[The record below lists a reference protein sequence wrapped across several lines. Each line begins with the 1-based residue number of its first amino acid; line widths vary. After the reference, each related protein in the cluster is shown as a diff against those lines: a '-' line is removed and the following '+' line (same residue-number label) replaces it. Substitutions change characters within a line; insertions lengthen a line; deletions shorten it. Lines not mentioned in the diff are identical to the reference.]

1 MGTCLTTL
9 HFYGLAR
16 EALEPR
22 LEVRDLL
29 RDQNTPW
36 LSIVPPY
43 GAEHNNYARL
53 EKLAKCA
60 TKEYA
65 GASAL
70 LFDYFDDDE
79 FRCVLYQGGKRSA
92 SCQSGG
98 SWAKLGKQL
107 NVLFGDDLP
116 ARAFR
121 YASRCY
127 NLEDQVRLLEEAVG
141 AALFDVQEEEPRV
154 VQRCD
159 EMLQTIK
166 YREEALRKRPNQ
178 YKLTELAEEDW
189 PLELRARQGLF
200 RLLRPQWARVEL
212 NWLIYQTDMKRY
224 MVPGSPGLIAYPYRD
239 EIVDE
244 HRLFLYDIRS
254 GEHWD
259 LGPFMGLVCRVLRK
273 TKQGDLVLLLDEK
286 RPGTQNEY
294 GHGIICCMGVDGEER
309 WRFQPEMGQYHH
321 LSYVDEAGSQ
331 VITLYAGAN
340 VSVRSDGLIWRIDGE
355 TGKLLCSRRIPIDSD
370 EMIEL
375 YHVEA
380 LDCFLY
386 AERNRKELVFLNHDL
401 EETKRWNGFF
411 AGYYLKDSIVGNM
424 AWYLDYPNE
433 RVLHLFD
440 LRDGTEKTVT
450 MEIPVLVEEVLPDG
464 RILGTAGKGNT
475 LFVLDQNGIVAA
487 RCRVPGML
495 NHILTDGDSV
505 LVTEVRAP
513 DTDVFYG
520 ALFDQVSIHVWKL
533 EAK

>member
-1 MGTCLTTL
+1 MGTSLTTL

-22 LEVRDLL
+22 LEATDLL

-259 LGPFMGLVCRVLRK
+259 LGPFR
-273 TKQGDLVLLLDEK
+273 
-286 RPGTQNEY
+286 
-294 GHGIICCMGVDGEER
+294 
-309 WRFQPEMGQYHH
+309 
-321 LSYVDEAGSQ
+321 GSMSP
-331 VITLYAGAN
+331 ITPHPA
-340 VSVRSDGLIWRIDGE
+340 V
-355 TGKLLCSRRIPIDSD
+355 
-370 EMIEL
+370 
-375 YHVEA
+375 
-380 LDCFLY
+380 
-386 AERNRKELVFLNHDL
+386 VF
-401 EETKRWNGFF
+401 
-411 AGYYLKDSIVGNM
+411 S
-424 AWYLDYPNE
+424 PS
-433 RVLHLFD
+433 
-440 LRDGTEKTVT
+440 
-450 MEIPVLVEEVLPDG
+450 P
-464 RILGTAGKGNT
+464 
-475 LFVLDQNGIVAA
+475 
-487 RCRVPGML
+487 
-495 NHILTDGDSV
+495 
-505 LVTEVRAP
+505 
-513 DTDVFYG
+513 
-520 ALFDQVSIHVWKL
+520 
-533 EAK
+533 